1 MRKALFLLILLVS
14 LAAMATD
21 DLQSKCDAEGGCF
34 LITKHAYDYLVGQ
47 LEAMTKAIA
56 IMKKEQCA

>member
-21 DLQSKCDAEGGCF
+21 DLQAKCDAEGGCF
-34 LITKHAYDYLVGQ
+34 LITKQAYDHLVGQ
-47 LEAMTKAIA
+47 MEALIKIIA